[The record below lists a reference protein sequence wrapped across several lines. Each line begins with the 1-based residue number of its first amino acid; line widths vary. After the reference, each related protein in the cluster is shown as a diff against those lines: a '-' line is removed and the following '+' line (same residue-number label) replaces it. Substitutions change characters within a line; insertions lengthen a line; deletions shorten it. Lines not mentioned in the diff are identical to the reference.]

1 MSRTT
6 VDSNQ
11 EEIYTTSVAG
21 SDMYVTENSL
31 EVPKE
36 TKKVYEGITTYIEE
50 QGNLEI
56 PVGDAVVTKNDELKL
71 EDGTVIMMH
80 PGAFNVIM
88 KHQQEKQ
95 EQAKAM
101 QEKESTTIVMPHPEL
116 PKTVTKR
123 QQNKTSKAQ
132 VGKEDR

>member
-11 EEIYTTSVAG
+11 EELHTTSVAG
-21 SDMYVTENSL
+21 SEVYVTENSL

-36 TKKVYEGITTYIEE
+36 TKKVHEEITTYIEE
-50 QGNLEI
+50 QENLER
-56 PVGDAVVTKNDELKL
+56 PVGDSVVTKNDEFKL
-71 EDGTVIMMH
+71 EDGTILMMY

-95 EQAKAM
+95 EQEKAI
-101 QEKESTTIVMPHPEL
+101 QEKEGTTIVMPHPEL
-116 PKTVTKR
+116 LKVVTKK
-123 QQNKTSKAQ
+123 QQDKASKAPA
-132 VGKEDR
+132 GKDR

>member
-1 MSRTT
+1 MSHTT

-36 TKKVYEGITTYIEE
+36 TKKVNEGITTYIEE

-71 EDGTVIMMH
+71 EDGTTLMMH

-95 EQAKAM
+95 EQERAIAK
-101 QEKESTTIVMPHPEL
+101 KE
-116 PKTVTKR
+116 R
-123 QQNKTSKAQ
+123 NSKVKA
-132 VGKEDR
+132 GKEER